1 MEHWNQVWI
10 VIRNKMK
17 WFVYWFT
24 IKRKKKK
31 SFGFACLWSLL
42 HLLYANNNETNG
54 FDRFFF
60 LLLCSHAHTKY
71 SHFLL
76 VRSFFFFCCLLYS
89 HFGYL
94 SPAGLNCHVR
104 HIEKRR
110 RWANCIQKQKVK
122 YLSVSQQ
129 NSFYFSSFL
138 INKNWCSCA
147 MHFSLAVTQS
157 FNV

>member
-1 MEHWNQVWI
+1 MI
-10 VIRNKMK
+10 CILIYNKAK
-17 WFVYWFT
+17 E
-24 IKRKKKK
+24 KKK

-60 LLLCSHAHTKY
+60 SFALFTRAHKIFAF
-71 SHFLL
+71 SSRSIFF
-76 VRSFFFFCCLLYS
+76 VRCLLYS